1 MPEEWDEI
9 ESDLI
14 ILAIVGIRDPLRDG
28 IKEAVEVCHSA
39 GVRVRMVTGDHK
51 NSAIVIAK

>member
-1 MPEEWDEI
+1 M
-9 ESDLI
+9 
-14 ILAIVGIRDPLRDG
+14 VGIRDPLRDG
-28 IKEAVEVCHSA
+28 IKEAVEACHSA